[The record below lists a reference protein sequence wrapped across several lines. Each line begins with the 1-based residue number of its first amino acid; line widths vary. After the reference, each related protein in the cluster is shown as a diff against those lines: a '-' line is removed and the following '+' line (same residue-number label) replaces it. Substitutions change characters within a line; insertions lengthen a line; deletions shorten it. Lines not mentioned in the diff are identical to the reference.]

1 MAHRLAIKR
10 GGQIYPLLAIGMLAL
25 VASTAM
31 IIDLGILV
39 AAKQQLQAA
48 ADAAAL
54 AGVAMLQTTLD
65 DQAAA
70 QAALQMA
77 SQNTILG
84 KPLTL
89 DPEKDI
95 IVGAY
100 NKDTGEITP
109 FYHSPDGAV
118 IVPDGPV
125 AVKVIAR
132 RTPDSPDGP
141 VPVFFSRMF
150 NLGTASLVASATAGL
165 TISHRPRPPVEV
177 IIVQD
182 QSGAFEDE
190 FPYAREG
197 DAELVRFLRD
207 AYQQDDRTGFIGFT
221 YHPYHAYR
229 NHPSRWDT
237 WTYHN
242 YHLHSNEDTQDG
254 AQQTIDYI
262 ESVETIPH
270 YRYPQRYAGTNL
282 YTGMLKA
289 AIGFATE
296 QQAQQ
301 LWQQFVNRLY
311 YNGKL
316 RDIGWWRRYHY
327 TALKRKIRRMLNRVV
342 WENPDARHVVV
353 IVSDGMPWYHLND
366 YPDWRS
372 KKLCLWIA
380 DRMAEMGI
388 RIHTVTL
395 CQNDQ
400 PPDGSAGA
408 DAQYMAKLV
417 RNGGYAFY
425 TYDARRL
432 ADVLV
437 GVGQVEVGEARLI
450 Q

>member
-1 MAHRLAIKR
+1 MTGKR
-10 GGQIYPLLAIGMLAL
+10 GQIYPMVAVGLLAL
-25 VASTAM
+25 VAATAM
-31 IIDLGILV
+31 TVDLGMLV

-54 AGVAMLQTTLD
+54 AGVAMLQSTLD
-65 DQAAA
+65 DE
-70 QAALQMA
+70 AALQAAVQMA
-77 SQNTILG
+77 QQNSVLG
-84 KPLTL
+84 EPLTL
-89 DPEKDI
+89 DPEQDV

-100 NKDTGEITP
+100 NSETGEITP
-109 FYHSPDGAV
+109 FYHAPDGTV

-125 AVKVIAR
+125 AVKVTAR

-141 VPVFFSRMF
+141 IPVFFARML
-150 NLGTASLVASATAGL
+150 NLSAASLVASATAGL
-165 TISHRPRPPVEV
+165 TISHRPRPAVEV
-177 IIVQD
+177 EIVQD
-182 QSGAFEDE
+182 QSGSFEDE
-190 FPYAREG
+190 FPYARDG
-197 DAELVRFLRD
+197 DVELVKFLRD
-207 AYQQDDRTGFIGFT
+207 AYQDGDRTGFIGFT
-221 YHPYHAYR
+221 YHPYHAYSS
-229 NHPSRWDT
+229 HPSKRDI

-242 YHLHSNEDTQDG
+242 YRLHTNEDTDEG
-254 AQQTIDYI
+254 AQETIDYI
-262 ESVETIPH
+262 SDVETIPY

-289 AIGFATE
+289 AIGFAAPE
-296 QQAQQ
+296 QADQ
-301 LWQQFVNRLY
+301 LWQEFVDSLY
-311 YNGKL
+311 YSGKF
-316 RDIGWWRRYHY
+316 RDIGWWRRYRY
-327 TALKRKIRRMLNRVV
+327 SDLRRKIRNMLQQVE

-353 IVSDGMPWYHLND
+353 IVSDGMPWYHAND
-366 YPDWRS
+366 FPDWRS
-372 KKLCLWIA
+372 KELCLWIA

-408 DAQYMAKLV
+408 DAEYMAQLV